1 MARFPWRSRA
11 VAVALLAGVLC
22 ASTGSAQRTGAS
34 KKAVASTYDPIFR
47 KYSKRYF
54 SVAFDWRHFKAQ
66 AMAESDLN
74 PKARSRVG
82 ARGLMQLM
90 PSTYQ

>member
-54 SVAFDWRHFKAQ
+54 SVA
-66 AMAESDLN
+66 
-74 PKARSRVG
+74 
-82 ARGLMQLM
+82 
-90 PSTYQ
+90 